1 MYLGSDL
8 TSPRRFVHPKSPV
21 HPINQALNIKECVCL
36 IMHPGQVS
44 AIQKHKSAESAN
56 SADER
61 E

>member
-1 MYLGSDL
+1 MSLGSDL
-8 TSPRRFVHPKSPV
+8 TCPSRFVHPKSPV
-21 HPINQALNIKECVCL
+21 HPINLSLNIKECVCL

-44 AIQKHKSAESAN
+44 ESQKHKSAN